1 MNTQTNKQQSE
12 IENKIIDI
20 FGKIY
25 KDEKTIFVPLMD
37 DKTKVNNIKKVKDY
51 LNNSV
56 DLYILEI
63 VFIGGIQQEY
73 KTALK
78 IKVIK

>member
-1 MNTQTNKQQSE
+1 MTTTDKQQTE

-25 KDEKTIFVPLMD
+25 KDENTIFVPLDD

-51 LNNSV
+51 LNNKV
-56 DLYILEI
+56 NLYILEI
-63 VFIGGIQQEY
+63 VFTGGIQQEY

>member
-1 MNTQTNKQQSE
+1 MNTQTNKQQNE

-51 LNNSV
+51 LNNKV

-63 VFIGGIQQEY
+63 VFTGGIQQEY

>member
-1 MNTQTNKQQSE
+1 MTTTDKQQNE

-25 KDEKTIFVPLMD
+25 KDKNTIFVPLDD

-51 LNNSV
+51 LNNKV

-63 VFIGGIQQEY
+63 VFTGGIQQEY

>member
-1 MNTQTNKQQSE
+1 MNTQTNKQQNE

>member
-1 MNTQTNKQQSE
+1 MTTTDKQQIE
-12 IENKIIDI
+12 IENKITDI

-25 KDEKTIFVPLMD
+25 KDEKTIFVPLDD

-51 LNNSV
+51 LNNKV
-56 DLYILEI
+56 NLYILEI
-63 VFIGGIQQEY
+63 VFTGGLQQEY

>member
-1 MNTQTNKQQSE
+1 MTTTDKQQNE

-25 KDEKTIFVPLMD
+25 KDKNTIFVPLDD

-51 LNNSV
+51 LNNKV
-56 DLYILEI
+56 NLYILEI
-63 VFIGGIQQEY
+63 VFTGGIQQEY

>member
-1 MNTQTNKQQSE
+1 MTTTDKQQTE

-25 KDEKTIFVPLMD
+25 KDENTIFVPLEN

-51 LNNSV
+51 LNNKV
-56 DLYILEI
+56 NLYILEI
-63 VFIGGIQQEY
+63 VFTGGIEQEY

>member
-1 MNTQTNKQQSE
+1 MTTTDKQQTE
-12 IENKIIDI
+12 IENKIIYI

-25 KDEKTIFVPLMD
+25 KDENTIFVPLDD

-51 LNNSV
+51 LNNKV

-63 VFIGGIQQEY
+63 VFTGGIQQEY

>member
-1 MNTQTNKQQSE
+1 MTTTDKQQTE

-25 KDEKTIFVPLMD
+25 KDENTIFVPLEN

-51 LNNSV
+51 LNNKV
-56 DLYILEI
+56 NLYILEI
-63 VFIGGIQQEY
+63 VFTGGIQQEY